1 MNTQQWA
8 KKNPGEAEMKS
19 IFSLFF
25 SNVFT
30 KESRV
35 RGLRGVGLP
44 SDCATSGS
52 PFLCLSNLDQI
63 TLYASISSFISR
75 MIIAPASQGC

>member
-19 IFSLFF
+19 VFSLFF

-35 RGLRGVGLP
+35 RGLRGVGE
-44 SDCATSGS
+44 GK
-52 PFLCLSNLDQI
+52 
-63 TLYASISSFISR
+63 
-75 MIIAPASQGC
+75 